1 MQRGQPTTHALADD
15 ALGAAEVSCDLGV
28 AALLEVVGLDRLAL
42 LGELRSRVA
51 RSLERSRSSRGS
63 RSPRHRAGSA
73 PSRAL
78 AAPHPE
84 YDCCAAPR
92 STCGARSRTTRPA
105 AALVPAESE
114 APRQARRRRSQRRD
128 QTLPPGQA
136 YPAAEEGKHRSEM
149 PLVEDAERLSARAR
163 CEQKLGVRAL
173 LPVLHA
179 FLYDDFTRV
188 VTTDPRRT
196 RSSNTRSIRLAGRE
210 MRPLG
215 LLEALSAT
223 SPKPRYSAAS

>member
-1 MQRGQPTTHALADD
+1 MWWASIASRCSAVNVSSSSIA
-15 ALGAAEVSCDLGV
+15 GAVAIVSRISI
-28 AALLEVVGLDRLAL
+28 AA
-42 LGELRSRVA
+42 
-51 RSLERSRSSRGS
+51 SSS
-63 RSPRHRAGSA
+63 SIA
-73 PSRAL
+73 PSQAH

-92 STCGARSRTTRPA
+92 STCDARSRTTRPA

-114 APRQARRRRSQRRD
+114 APTQARRRRSRRRD

-136 YPAAEEGKHRSEM
+136 YDGGRRQAPKRNAARRRGRTAQRTCALRAKARYPSVAPRS
-149 PLVEDAERLSARAR
+149 PS
-163 CEQKLGVRAL
+163 
-173 LPVLHA
+173 